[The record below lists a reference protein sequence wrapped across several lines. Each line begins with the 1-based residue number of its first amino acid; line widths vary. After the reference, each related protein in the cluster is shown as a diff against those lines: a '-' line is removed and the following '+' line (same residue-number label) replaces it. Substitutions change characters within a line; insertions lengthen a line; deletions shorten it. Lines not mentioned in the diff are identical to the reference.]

1 MPTRVHGRLGE
12 LGRLVGVQRPA
23 PIHRRRVLW
32 PELIDADTLTPRP
45 VAPWLLGEDRS
56 VLGLPDR
63 ASTSTRHGC
72 ALVSGLPVAGR
83 DTVDT
88 D

>member
-32 PELIDADTLTPRP
+32 PELSDADTLTPRAVRQTRARP
-45 VAPWLLGEDRS
+45 FSQPFVDLR
-56 VLGLPDR
+56 GLVR
-63 ASTSTRHGC
+63 G
-72 ALVSGLPVAGR
+72 
-83 DTVDT
+83 
-88 D
+88 